1 MASTVKIL
9 TSLHG
14 RLVGLSAAKRLIAF
28 GRTVVAS
35 TDEGTVVRTQAAHG
49 SLNATG
55 ALTSALIKGGIVLS
69 STAAAVAG
77 TLPTGAVLDATFTGD
92 DALAVGEGFEWSVI
106 NTGAANAF
114 TVTAAA
120 SGHTVAGAGVMVVSA
135 LTSGRF
141 FTRKTAADTFLTY
154 RIS

>member
-1 MASTVKIL
+1 MASTVKVL

-14 RLVGLSAAKRLIAF
+14 RLLGLSATKRLIAF

-35 TDEGTVVRTQAAHG
+35 TDEGTVIRTQAAHS

-55 ALTSALIKGGIVLS
+55 ELISALIKGGIVLS

-77 TLPTGAVLDATFTGD
+77 TLPTGAVLDATFAGS
-92 DALAVGEGFEWSVI
+92 DALLVGEGFEWSVI
-106 NTGAANAF
+106 NTGAVNAF

-120 SGHTVAGAGVMVVSA
+120 TGHTVAGAGVMVVLA
-135 LTSGRF
+135 LTSARF
-141 FTRKTAADTFLTY
+141 FTRKTAAETFLTY
-154 RIS
+154 RLS